1 VFFFRSFRSDWI
13 GWVMI
18 VMTRGGSAWLIYTL
32 LQMTTRLLDGVCG
45 VFFWDGKLDLILGV
59 FVCCEVFGIWCIRK
73 CYMHHLQL
81 VKKLIAFVVS
91 VFFFSSAVVI
101 WDLSRKQNVC
111 CHNQIFPSAL
121 AVICTLSDQMTVIEI
136 REMAP
141 ASIVR
146 NKLIPRNH
154 TASFRDPHWST
165 NGTWKKPPWL
175 G

>member
-91 VFFFSSAVVI
+91 VFFFSRLQ
-101 WDLSRKQNVC
+101 W
-111 CHNQIFPSAL
+111 
-121 AVICTLSDQMTVIEI
+121 
-136 REMAP
+136 
-141 ASIVR
+141 
-146 NKLIPRNH
+146 
-154 TASFRDPHWST
+154 
-165 NGTWKKPPWL
+165 
-175 G
+175 